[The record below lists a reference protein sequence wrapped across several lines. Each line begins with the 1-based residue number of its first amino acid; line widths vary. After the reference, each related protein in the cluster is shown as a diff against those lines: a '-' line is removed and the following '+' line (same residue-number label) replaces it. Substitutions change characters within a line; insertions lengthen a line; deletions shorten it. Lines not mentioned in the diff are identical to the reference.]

1 MNGMWRRQDG
11 EGQGRGWKRTSLI
24 TVMYSFSSFL
34 FNKYSLTPKALQT
47 VGLRVFQTSVI
58 GAPSSQLL
66 AKAMKQNDVLNP

>member
-1 MNGMWRRQDG
+1 MGCGDGRVGM
-11 EGQGRGWKRTSLI
+11 EESRTYHNHVLI
-24 TVMYSFSSFL
+24 LLIGLLSFL